1 MGDTTQNKTFQEAL
15 TFILDAVAPTLSLDS
30 STDAP
35 VYTNDPNFQITGTAT
50 DNAQYLSLS
59 INGSSVASQ
68 YVDININSG
77 KPGHMAIDQPVKL
90 LEGKNVLTVAVTDSE
105 DNTTTKNITVYY
117 EPKKTLAAPT
127 VTPSTTEPV
136 KTVTLTANSAATG
149 ETVQY
154 SADGGKTYQD
164 VPAAG
169 VTVTAN
175 GTFKFKSTDLYGNES
190 PAVDYVV
197 TNIKADDPAQLQAAK
212 QELTNLIASAKT
224 LSASGKYDDATTTA
238 LAAATQKAQT
248 ALDQTNASVDS
259 LTGANRDLQTA
270 INQLAAKLPADKK
283 TSLLNQLQ
291 SVKAALGT
299 DLGNQT
305 DPSTGKTF
313 TAALDDLVAQA
324 QAGTQTDDQLQATL
338 AKVLDAVLA
347 KLAEGIKAATP
358 AEVGNAKDAATGK
371 TWYADIADTLT
382 SGQASAD
389 ASDKLAHLQALQ
401 SLKTKVAAAV
411 EAAKT
416 VGKDD
421 TTGTSDKGGGQGT
434 PAPAPGDTGKDKGD
448 EGSQPSSGGNIP
460 TKPAT
465 PTSTSTDDTTDRNGQ
480 HTTGTS
486 DKGGGQGTPAPA
498 PGDTGKDK
506 GDEGSQPSSGGN
518 IPTNPATTTSTS
530 TDDTTDRNGQLTSGK
545 GALPKTGETTERP
558 AFGFLGV
565 IVVSLMGVLGLKRKQ
580 REE

>member
-1 MGDTTQNKTFQEAL
+1 
-15 TFILDAVAPTLSLDS
+15 
-30 STDAP
+30 
-35 VYTNDPNFQITGTAT
+35 
-50 DNAQYLSLS
+50 
-59 INGSSVASQ
+59 
-68 YVDININSG
+68 
-77 KPGHMAIDQPVKL
+77 MAIDQPVKL

-127 VTPSTTEPV
+127 VTPSTTEPAQ
-136 KTVTLTANSAATG
+136 TVTLTANASATG

-169 VTVTAN
+169 VTITAN

-212 QELTNLIASAKT
+212 QALTNLIASAKT

-305 DPSTGKTF
+305 DPITGKTF

-358 AEVGNAKDAATGK
+358 AEIGNAKDAATGK

-416 VGKDD
+416 VGKGDD
-421 TTGTSDKGGGQGT
+421 TTGTSDKGGAQGT
-434 PAPAPGDTGKDKGD
+434 PAPAPGDIGKDKGD

-460 TKPAT
+460 TK
-465 PTSTSTDDTTDRNGQ
+465 
-480 HTTGTS
+480 
-486 DKGGGQGTPAPA
+486 
-498 PGDTGKDK
+498 
-506 GDEGSQPSSGGN
+506 
-518 IPTNPATTTSTS
+518 PATTTSTS

-565 IVVSLMGVLGLKRKQ
+565 IVVILMGVLGLKRKQ

>member
-1 MGDTTQNKTFQEAL
+1 
-15 TFILDAVAPTLSLDS
+15 
-30 STDAP
+30 
-35 VYTNDPNFQITGTAT
+35 
-50 DNAQYLSLS
+50 
-59 INGSSVASQ
+59 
-68 YVDININSG
+68 
-77 KPGHMAIDQPVKL
+77 
-90 LEGKNVLTVAVTDSE
+90 
-105 DNTTTKNITVYY
+105 
-117 EPKKTLAAPT
+117 
-127 VTPSTTEPV
+127 
-136 KTVTLTANSAATG
+136 
-149 ETVQY
+149 
-154 SADGGKTYQD
+154 
-164 VPAAG
+164 
-169 VTVTAN
+169 
-175 GTFKFKSTDLYGNES
+175 FKSTDLYGNES

-197 TNIKADDPAQLQAAK
+197 TNIKADDSAQLQAAK

-460 TKPAT
+460 T
-465 PTSTSTDDTTDRNGQ
+465 
-480 HTTGTS
+480 
-486 DKGGGQGTPAPA
+486 
-498 PGDTGKDK
+498 
-506 GDEGSQPSSGGN
+506 
-518 IPTNPATTTSTS
+518 NPATTTSTS

>member
-1 MGDTTQNKTFQEAL
+1 M
-15 TFILDAVAPTLSLDS
+15 
-30 STDAP
+30 
-35 VYTNDPNFQITGTAT
+35 
-50 DNAQYLSLS
+50 
-59 INGSSVASQ
+59 
-68 YVDININSG
+68 
-77 KPGHMAIDQPVKL
+77 
-90 LEGKNVLTVAVTDSE
+90 LTVAVTDSE

-127 VTPSTTEPV
+127 VTPSTTEPAQ
-136 KTVTLTANSAATG
+136 TVTLTANAAAMG

-169 VTVTAN
+169 VTITAN
-175 GTFKFKSTDLYGNES
+175 STFKFKSTDLYGNES

-338 AKVLDAVLA
+338 AKILDAVLA

-448 EGSQPSSGGNIP
+448 EAASLVLAVIISQQIQPQRRQRARMIRLIVMVNLHP
-460 TKPAT
+460 VREHYP
-465 PTSTSTDDTTDRNGQ
+465 DRRDN
-480 HTTGTS
+480 
-486 DKGGGQGTPAPA
+486 
-498 PGDTGKDK
+498 
-506 GDEGSQPSSGGN
+506 
-518 IPTNPATTTSTS
+518 
-530 TDDTTDRNGQLTSGK
+530 
-545 GALPKTGETTERP
+545 
-558 AFGFLGV
+558 
-565 IVVSLMGVLGLKRKQ
+565 
-580 REE
+580 